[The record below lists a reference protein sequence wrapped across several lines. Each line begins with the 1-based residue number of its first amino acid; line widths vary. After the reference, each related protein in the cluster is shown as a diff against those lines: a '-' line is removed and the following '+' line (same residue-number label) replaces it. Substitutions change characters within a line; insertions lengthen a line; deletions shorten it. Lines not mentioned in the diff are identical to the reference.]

1 MLNSSTSRSLLLVS
15 LLGLLFFLKEPSLY
29 ASPFIVRKKTLI
41 VQYVA
46 KANLRTNVV
55 FTITAGNEIKEVKI
69 KSNGTIIT
77 GCPIIGNRGDASFK
91 FNYKGQKKLTF
102 VGKTATGGDVLLYG
116 TLMVG
121 NAAVVAVAA
130 SSYTNDESRRT
141 VSENVPL
148 STEQCRMFID
158 NIKPDVV
165 ELARRYNVAAS
176 VIMGM
181 AVLESRYGTSKVASN
196 ANNLFGLKYWGNLNT
211 AVAYQLVDQPY
222 EGSNFKRDIKAKQRT
237 DNWYRKFNSRR
248 ECIAFLV
255 EELFLHK
262 TGKWKNNYS
271 SITRK
276 YQQNIASGM
285 AKEAA
290 VVVFLNEIIKNGYTG
305 KRTQGEGDY
314 PLRVLST
321 IKNNNLFVLD

>member
-1 MLNSSTSRSLLLVS
+1 MLNSSASRRILLAF
-15 LLGLLFFLKEPSLY
+15 LLGLLLFLKEPPMYSN
-29 ASPFIVRKKTLI
+29 PFVIRKKTLI

-46 KANLRTNVV
+46 KVNLRSNVV
-55 FTITAGNEIKEVKI
+55 FTITASNEIKEVKI
-69 KSNGTIIT
+69 QSNGTVIA
-77 GCPIIGNRGDASFK
+77 GCPIVGNKGDASFK
-91 FNYKGQKKLTF
+91 FNYKGQKNLTF
-102 VGKTATGGDVLLYG
+102 VGKTGNGDVLLYG

-121 NAAVVAVAA
+121 DDSIPIPNKVVTDV
-130 SSYTNDESRRT
+130 SRRS
-141 VSENVPL
+141 VDENIPL
-148 STEQCRMFID
+148 SAEQCKMFID
-158 NIKPDVV
+158 NIKPDVI

-181 AVLESRYGTSKVASN
+181 AVLESRYGTSKVANN
-196 ANNLFGLKYWGNLNT
+196 ANNLFGLKYWGHLNPT
-211 AVAYQLVDQPY
+211 IAYQLVDQPY
-222 EGSNFKRDIKAKQRT
+222 EGSNFQKDMNAQKRT
-237 DNWYRKFNSRR
+237 DNWYRRFNSRR